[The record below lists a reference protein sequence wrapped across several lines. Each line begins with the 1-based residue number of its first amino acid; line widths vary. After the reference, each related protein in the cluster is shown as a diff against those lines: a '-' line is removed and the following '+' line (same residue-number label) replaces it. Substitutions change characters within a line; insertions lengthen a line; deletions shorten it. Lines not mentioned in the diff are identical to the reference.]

1 MKGEGVGRTSMHD
14 DRIHPHPALRA
25 GLSLPGR
32 GVPLL
37 LRWEHAA
44 AFCTLPQPSEPLSA
58 PSGGGEGEGE
68 VGDSTIA
75 RRRTASPYMPCVRQR
90 ALCQA
95 PSRAPSGT
103 GRRGGSRTAH
113 TTCHVASDP
122 VVRSPGSAGVPRVQR
137 TRRDARRERAW
148 YIRSCALPAGN
159 VGATRWV
166 ARRGRGA
173 RACGMMRDHHAR
185 WHQGDAPRRPTC
197 TA

>member
-1 MKGEGVGRTSMHD
+1 MCKPSLRRTKRRRLLSLALARARERMKGEGVGRTSMHD

-103 GRRGGSRTAH
+103 GRRGGSRTALRRPAMSAMQ
-113 TTCHVASDP
+113 TWQWAPACVRSFPGAPRCCGALVASPAD
-122 VVRSPGSAGVPRVQR
+122 
-137 TRRDARRERAW
+137 
-148 YIRSCALPAGN
+148 SCKQQDCDGLP
-159 VGATRWV
+159 
-166 ARRGRGA
+166 
-173 RACGMMRDHHAR
+173 
-185 WHQGDAPRRPTC
+185 
-197 TA
+197 